1 MIIATL
7 IGVFHSH
14 MGVSVDLV
22 KNETLLSSNGPDQ
35 LKYH

>member
-7 IGVFHSH
+7 VAVLNSH
-14 MGVSVDLV
+14 MCVSVDLV
-22 KNETLLSSNGPDQ
+22 KNEILSSSNGPDQ